1 MKNEIITIT
10 TEFIRL
16 DALLKLGG
24 ALDTGGQAKFV
35 IQTGEVE
42 VNGEVCTMRGKKM
55 RDGDYAELA
64 YWDRYYQTI
73 HYGGDYVPNITAAAI
88 R

>member
-35 IQTGEVE
+35 IQNGEVE
-42 VNGEVCTMRGKKM
+42 VNGEVSTMRGKKM
-55 RDGDYAELA
+55 RDGDYVE
-64 YWDRYYQTI
+64 YNGGRYT
-73 HYGGDYVPNITAAAI
+73 VKVEE
-88 R
+88 

>member
-1 MKNEIITIT
+1 MQKEIVAID

-16 DALLKLGG
+16 DALLKFAG

-35 IQTGEVE
+35 IQDGHVL

-55 RDGDYAELA
+55 RPGDQAEFEGVI
-64 YWDRYYQTI
+64 YE
-73 HYGGDYVPNITAAAI
+73 VAAL
-88 R
+88 